1 MSAELKAPELKP
13 TIISE
18 MRRKDKVGAQVKPS
32 ALVNRWIIRAEA
44 QDLRAKTQD
53 LTDENPAPRVKRF
66 GSNKTQ
72 KKAKAQIRTEARD
85 LRAKAHDLSGL
96 KPRTPEL
103 KSGSLLV
110 ALGPSWAPLGASW
123 APPGGLLGPPE
134 AAGGF
139 LGGRAG
145 GGLAGL
151 FGGF

>member
-1 MSAELKAPELKP
+1 MLELKPMSSELKAPELKP
-13 TIISE
+13 TISE
-18 MRRKDKVGAQVKPS
+18 MRRKDRVGAQVKPS

-110 ALGPSWAPLGASW
+110 ALGPSWAPLGAYW
-123 APPGGLLGPPE
+123 GLLGPSRRS
-134 AAGGF
+134 
-139 LGGRAG
+139 LGAS
-145 GGLAGL
+145 
-151 FGGF
+151 